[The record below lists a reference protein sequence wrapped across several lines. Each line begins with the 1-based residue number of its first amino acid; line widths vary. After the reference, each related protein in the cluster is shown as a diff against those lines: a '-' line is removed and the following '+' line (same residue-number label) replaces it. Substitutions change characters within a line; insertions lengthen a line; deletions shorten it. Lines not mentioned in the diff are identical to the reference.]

1 MKKVGMRLT
10 LLVSVVVMSV
20 IFFIPS
26 YLPFYQALPGWLK
39 QVMPSKGITLG
50 LDLEGGIHLVMEVD
64 EDRAVEIAVDRSV
77 VALQDVLV
85 DKKIPVESV
94 KRMSS
99 TRITIQ
105 FQNADLKPQI
115 QKLLDDFPAFSE
127 AESAGSSKTLFWD
140 RRENRERAT

>member
-1 MKKVGMRLT
+1 MKKVGLRLT
-10 LLVSVVVMSV
+10 LLVSVVMMSV

-26 YLPFYQALPGWLK
+26 YTPIYQALPGWLK

-50 LDLEGGIHLVMEVD
+50 LDLQGGIHLVMEVD

-77 VALQDVLV
+77 VAIQDLLV

-94 KRMSS
+94 RRTSP

-105 FQNADLKPQI
+105 FQNGDLTAQI
-115 QKLLDDFPAFSE
+115 HKLLD
-127 AESAGSSKTLFWD
+127 
-140 RRENRERAT
+140 